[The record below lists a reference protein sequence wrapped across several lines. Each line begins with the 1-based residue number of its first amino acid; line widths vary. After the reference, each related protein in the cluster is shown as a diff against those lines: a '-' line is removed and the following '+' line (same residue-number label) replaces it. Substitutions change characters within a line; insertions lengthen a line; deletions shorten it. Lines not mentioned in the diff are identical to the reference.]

1 MPLGQF
7 SPADL
12 AIDMG
17 TDHTRIYVR
26 GKGIVV
32 NEASVVAMDSER
44 NGRIVAIGDSAE
56 EVAGRSDKRIRVL
69 HPVQQGKITDLETAQ
84 LMIQYFVNKA
94 IGSVRLKPRAIAV
107 KPIGC
112 TRMEESIFRRTVETI
127 GCRAMVLADS
137 IIASGLGAGLTVFEP
152 QGSFI
157 VDIGAGKTEIALASM
172 GGIVLSHSIPVAG
185 AQIDREIVEY
195 IRREYEMSIV
205 GRTAE
210 QIKFDLT
217 DISREDTSGRY
228 IVVRGRDIATGM
240 PTTAEIRIEG
250 IRSAVCTMLDQIL
263 EAIKWVLSRV
273 PPEMC
278 VDVLKNGII
287 VCGGSSQLPKLDEM
301 ISAAFGVPAVIARE
315 AGECAVL
322 GAGYM
327 ADHFEV
333 YNNPAE
339 NKKL

>member
-1 MPLGQF
+1 MASKAETYYPPYEGSEPYIHLCFSHRDERKVRPL
-7 SPADL
+7 L
-12 AIDMG
+12 
-17 TDHTRIYVR
+17 RRLLLR
-26 GKGIVV
+26 GCRVWY
-32 NEASVVAMDSER
+32 
-44 NGRIVAIGDSAE
+44 SAE
-56 EVAGRSDKRIRVL
+56 QTRDRS
-69 HPVQQGKITDLETAQ
+69 AQ
-84 LMIQYFVNKA
+84 LSQNE
-94 IGSVRLKPRAIAV
+94 
-107 KPIGC
+107 
-112 TRMEESIFRRTVETI
+112 RM
-127 GCRAMVLADS
+127 
-137 IIASGLGAGLTVFEP
+137 LGAGLTVFEP

-250 IRSAVCTMLDQIL
+250 IRSAVCTVLDQIL

-287 VCGGSSQLPKLDEM
+287 VCGGSSQFPKLDEM

>member
-1 MPLGQF
+1 MALGQF
-7 SPADL
+7 SPADI

-17 TDHTRIYVR
+17 TDRTRIYVR

-32 NEASVVAMDSER
+32 NEASIVAMDSGK
-44 NGRIVAIGDSAE
+44 NGRIVAIGDGAE
-56 EVAGRSDKRIRVL
+56 EVAGRSDNRIRVL

-112 TRMEESIFRRTVETI
+112 TRMEESILRRTVETV
-127 GCRAMVLADS
+127 GCRAMVIVDS
-137 IIASGLGAGLTVFEP
+137 ITAAGLGAGLTVYEP

-157 VDIGAGKTEIALASM
+157 VDIGAGKTEIALTSM
-172 GGIVLSHSIPVAG
+172 GGIVLSHSIPIG
-185 AQIDREIVEY
+185 GNQIDREIVEH

-205 GRTAE
+205 ERTAE

-217 DISREDTSGRY
+217 DVSSPDTSDRF

-250 IRSAVCTMLDQIL
+250 IRSAVCIVLDQIL
-263 EAIKWVLSRV
+263 EAVKWVLSRV

-278 VDVLKNGII
+278 VDVLKNGIM
-287 VCGGSSQLPKLDEM
+287 VCGGSSQLPKLSDM
-301 ISAAFGVPAVIARE
+301 ITNAFGVPSLIARE

-333 YNNPAE
+333 YSNAAE
-339 NKKL
+339 SKKL

>member
-1 MPLGQF
+1 MALGQF

-17 TDHTRIYVR
+17 TNRTRIYVR
-26 GKGIVV
+26 GKGIVI
-32 NEASVVAMDSER
+32 NEASAVAMDSGK

-56 EVAGRSDKRIRVL
+56 EVAGRSDNRIRIL

-94 IGSVRLKPRAIAV
+94 IGTVRLKPRAIAV

-112 TRMEESIFRRTVETI
+112 TRMEESILKRTVETI
-127 GCRAMVLADS
+127 GCRAMVITDS
-137 IIASGLGAGLTVFEP
+137 IIASGIGAGLSVYEP

-157 VDIGAGKTEIALASM
+157 VDIGAGKTEIALTSM
-172 GGIVLSHSIPVAG
+172 GGIVISHSVPVG
-185 AQIDREIVEY
+185 GNQIDREIVEH

-205 GRTAE
+205 EHTAE

-217 DISREDTSGRY
+217 DISRPDTSDRY

-250 IRSAVCTMLDQIL
+250 IRAAVCTVLDQIL
-263 EAIKWVLSRV
+263 EAVKWVLTRV

-278 VDVLKNGII
+278 VDVLKNGIM
-287 VCGGSSQLPKLDEM
+287 VCGGSSLLPKLADK
-301 ISAAFGVPAVIARE
+301 ITDAFGVPSLIARE

-333 YNNPAE
+333 YSSSVE